1 MDEAGSKARL
11 DERERRTR
19 IVMPQD
25 KDIHAYSAARAAH
38 YDRTYERPERQ
49 TDLRDI
55 EAWLGRQMRG
65 KNVLEIACGTGYWTQ
80 FIAPVAAS
88 ITAIDASA
96 ETLEIARARLADT
109 DVRFLEDDA
118 YQLRHVGGKF
128 DAIFAGF
135 WFSHVP
141 ISKRTAFLDRLA
153 EVSTPAATAV
163 LLDNRFVNGASTP
176 ISRVD
181 AEGNTFQKRRLD
193 GSEYEVLENF
203 PAEIELF
210 ELGARLGRP
219 PRVMIWRY
227 YWALEFDLSP

>member
-1 MDEAGSKARL
+1 
-11 DERERRTR
+11 
-19 IVMPQD
+19 VMPQD
-25 KDIHAYSAARAAH
+25 ADIHAYYAARAAQ
-38 YDRTYERPERQ
+38 YDRVYERPERQ

-55 EAWLGRQMRG
+55 EAWLVQQMLG

-88 ITAIDASA
+88 ITAIDASV
-96 ETLEIARARLADT
+96 ETLEIARGRPANT
-109 DVRFLEDDA
+109 GVTFLEDDA
-118 YQLRHVGGKF
+118 YQLRRVSGKF
-128 DAIFAGF
+128 DAVFAGF

-141 ISKRTAFLDRLA
+141 TSKRTPFVNRLA
-153 EVSTPAATAV
+153 EVSAPSATAV
-163 LLDNRFVNGASTP
+163 LLDNRFVNGSSTP

-193 GSEYEVLENF
+193 GSEYEVLKNF
-203 PAEIELF
+203 PTEIELF
-210 ELGARLGRP
+210 ELGARFGRP